1 MLLCQLENPVTPVIS
16 MVLSF
21 INEGTQILETTIEIM
36 PNFFVEALLPAWRT
50 QKCAKKMPPLE
61 AREGMSV

>member
-1 MLLCQLENPVTPVIS
+1 VFSI
-16 MVLSF
+16 VLSF

-36 PNFFVEALLPAWRT
+36 PIFFVEALLPAWRT
-50 QKCAKKMPPLE
+50 KKCAKKMPPLE